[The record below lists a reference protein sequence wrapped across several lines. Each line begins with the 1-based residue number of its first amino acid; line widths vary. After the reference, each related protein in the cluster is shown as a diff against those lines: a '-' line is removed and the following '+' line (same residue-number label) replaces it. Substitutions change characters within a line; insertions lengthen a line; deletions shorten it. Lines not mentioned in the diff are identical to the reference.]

1 MSFTALHFVLGQVR
15 VATEG
20 INGTVGG
27 TKTAT
32 SLYIKAMLAHPIFQ
46 VMQVEDFKVN
56 KQKFNSTSQYNLIQ
70 NGRL

>member
-1 MSFTALHFVLGQVR
+1 MSFTALHFVLVQVR

-32 SLYIKAMLAHPIFQ
+32 RLYIKAMLAHPIFH

-56 KQKFNSTSQYNLIQ
+56 KQKFSLFPISQCILIHR
-70 NGRL
+70 G

>member
-1 MSFTALHFVLGQVR
+1 MSFTALHLVLMQVR

-27 TKTAT
+27 SLTAT

-46 VMQVEDFKVN
+46 IMHVQDFKVN
-56 KQKFNSTSQYNLIQ
+56 KQSYN
-70 NGRL
+70 